1 MSILQLF
8 QLFAWKQHQQ
18 QQRSKTFP
26 PGWAIDALCVVVL
39 LLYFLYFALPALGG
53 HLAEDEPPELYRF
66 WYHGWLKWIW
76 ANIFFWRQTKTF
88 FRPAGVFYY
97 LPLYHCFGLN
107 PRPYH
112 IAQISIL
119 AASIPMI
126 YYLARSLSS
135 SRSVAFLAVLA
146 LCYHVGLTS
155 LVFIGSFSYDI
166 LCGFFYFAALTYYIH
181 FRERDAQLRSLQL
194 VGFLALY
201 VGALDFKEMAVSLPV
216 IVLIYEVLKSP
227 RWGDWKQLIR
237 WAYSSTI
244 PALIAGLI
252 TAVYIYFRIHGPTSL
267 ATADAYRPRY
277 SWSTFLKSNAS
288 FVSELFYGVAIS
300 DWGLLALWALVF
312 IYAFLRRDRMLRLM
326 AFWVVIVPLPL
337 AFIVPI
343 RGGGH
348 LYLLLFG
355 WAMIFAKVASDLI
368 ELLCKFSLLMRQGA
382 RRMGAATGAITRS
395 TPTGGVRGTA
405 TGVAAAS
412 NMSQTT
418 LRIAATL
425 VVALS
430 LAIFTR
436 WKNPPPYVRA
446 FQNYG
451 QKTSHVAQAFRSLD
465 LRPVPGSWILVKG
478 NPFMPSQWGEGWDVL
493 FIPALLWNDHS
504 LHILLEGLNKLTPQ
518 QVANMDYVILLSE
531 FHAEIVRAPES
542 QRR

>member
-1 MSILQLF
+1 MHDTTP
-8 QLFAWKQHQQ
+8 ARAH
-18 QQRSKTFP
+18 RCTRVD
-26 PGWAIDALCVVVL
+26 AICVL
-39 LLYFLYFALPALGG
+39 LLIAYFLHFAMPAVGG
-53 HLAEDEPPELYRF
+53 HLADDELPELYRY
-66 WYHGWLKWIW
+66 WYHGWLKWVW
-76 ANIFFWRQTKTF
+76 ANICFWRQTITF
-88 FRPAGVFYY
+88 FRPGGVFYY
-97 LPLYHCFGLN
+97 VPLYHCFGLN
-107 PRPYH
+107 PQPYH

-146 LCYHVGLTS
+146 LCYHVKLIS
-155 LVFIGSFSYDI
+155 LVFQGSFSYDV

-181 FRERDAQLRSLQL
+181 FRERDAQLRPLQL

-201 VGALDFKEMAVSLPV
+201 VCALDFKEMAVTLPV

-227 RWGDWKQLIR
+227 RWGDWKQFIR

-252 TAVYIYFRIHGPTSL
+252 TAVYIYGRIHGPTSL
-267 ATADAYRPRY
+267 ATAGHYRPQY
-277 SWSTFLKSNAS
+277 SWSNFLKSNAS
-288 FVSELFYGVAIS
+288 FVSQLFYGVAIS
-300 DWGLLALWALVF
+300 EWGLLALWALVF
-312 IYAFLRRDRMLRLM
+312 IYAFLGRDRMLRLM
-326 AFWVVIVPLPL
+326 AFWVLIVPLPL

-368 ELLCKFSLLMRQGA
+368 ELLCKFSLLMLQVA
-382 RRMGAATGAITRS
+382 RVGAATGAVTRS

-405 TGVAAAS
+405 TGVAAAAAAG

-418 LRIAATL
+418 LRIAAML

-436 WKNPPPYVRA
+436 WKNQPSYVRA
-446 FQNYG
+446 FQNVG

-465 LRPVPGSWILVKG
+465 LRPAPGSTILVKG
-478 NPFMPSQWGEGWDVL
+478 NPFIPGQGWNAL

-504 LHILLEGLNKLTPQ
+504 LQIWLDGLNKLTPQ
-518 QVANMDYVILLSE
+518 QLEKMDYIILLSE
-531 FHAEIVRAPES
+531 FHAEVIRSPES